1 MCSRPKDWNLTL
13 IKSARSGRFLLLLTK
28 KAFDKLKSVI
38 TSAPVL
44 AYFDNS
50 KETVISVD
58 ASSTGLGA
66 KESLWLSPMW
76 APWIL
81 SNTSALNGLG
91 TTVLSDLNHLPSSTL
106 SSFLKFQYS
115 RAGSSTCSFL
125 EGHPFKTYSITTLD
139 VSSGPELSLNLF
151 RVLLSS
157 PISLTRLTPIT
168 SSGSLNGSVS
178 LRGALLKQS
187 EMTCC
192 FPGT

>member
-1 MCSRPKDWNLTL
+1 MGETTL
-13 IKSARSGRFLLLLTK
+13 RG
-28 KAFDKLKSVI
+28 FDKLKSVI
-38 TSAPVL
+38 ASAPVL
-44 AYFDNS
+44 AYFDDS
-50 KETVISVD
+50 KETVLSVD

-66 KESLWLSPMW
+66 KERLLLSPMW

-91 TTVLSDLNHLPSSTL
+91 TTVLSDLNHLSSSTL

-115 RAGSSTCSFL
+115 RADSSTCSFL

-139 VSSGPELSLNLF
+139 VSSALELSLNLF
-151 RVLLSS
+151 RVLLSNPS
-157 PISLTRLTPIT
+157 SLARLTPI
-168 SSGSLNGSVS
+168 SYLDSLNGSVS